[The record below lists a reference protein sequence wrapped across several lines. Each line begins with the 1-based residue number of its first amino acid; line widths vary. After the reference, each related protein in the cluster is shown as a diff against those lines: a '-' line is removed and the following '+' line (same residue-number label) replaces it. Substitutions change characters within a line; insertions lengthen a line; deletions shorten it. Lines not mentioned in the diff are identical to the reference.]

1 MIMSELQLSQEFGQ
15 YNMPNF
21 IIFTVI
27 FFTCIGTGIM
37 AGLFFS
43 FSTFIMEALGEV
55 SSESGMNAM
64 KSINKKILNPLFG
77 VIFFGTALMTLFLF
91 IATLVSSEWNG
102 RTYIIS
108 GSLLYLVGTF
118 LVTIIFNV
126 PLNDLLEKEDSTDY
140 SSQQI
145 WRSYIKKWTV
155 WNHIRT
161 VTAVG
166 TLACFILGF
175 KQF

>member
-1 MIMSELQLSQEFGQ
+1 
-15 YNMPNF
+15 MPNS

-43 FSTFIMEALGEV
+43 FSTFIMEALGKI

-64 KSINKKILNPLFG
+64 KSINRTILNPLFK
-77 VIFFGTALMTLFLF
+77 VIFFGTALMTLFLL
-91 IATLVSSEWNG
+91 ITTLFNSEWNG

-108 GSLLYLVGTF
+108 GSLLYLVGIY

-126 PLNDLLEKEDSTDY
+126 PLNDRLDRTDSTNY
-140 SSQQI
+140 SSQQM
-145 WRSYIKKWTV
+145 WKSYIKKWTI

-166 TLACFILGF
+166 TLACFVLGF

>member
-1 MIMSELQLSQEFGQ
+1 
-15 YNMPNF
+15 MPNS
-21 IIFTVI
+21 IIYTVI
-27 FFTCIGTGIM
+27 FFTCIGTGIL

-43 FSTFIMEALGEV
+43 FSTFIMEALGEI
-55 SSESGMNAM
+55 SAKSGMNAM
-64 KSINKKILNPLFG
+64 KAINRTILNPLFG
-77 VIFFGTALMTLFLF
+77 LIYFGTALMTLFLLV
-91 IATLVSSEWNG
+91 ATLFNSEWNG
-102 RTYIIS
+102 RIYIIS

-126 PLNDLLEKEDSTDY
+126 PLNNLLERGDSTDY
-140 SSQQI
+140 SSQQM

-166 TLACFILGF
+166 TLACFVLGF
-175 KQF
+175 KLL

>member
-15 YNMPNF
+15 YNMPNS

-43 FSTFIMEALGEV
+43 FSTFIMEALGKI

-64 KSINKKILNPLFG
+64 KSINRTILNPLFK
-77 VIFFGTALMTLFLF
+77 VIFFGTALMTLFLLITTLF
-91 IATLVSSEWNG
+91 ISEWNG

-108 GSLLYLVGTF
+108 GSLLYLVGIY

-126 PLNDLLEKEDSTDY
+126 PLNDRLDRTDSTNY
-140 SSQQI
+140 SSQQM
-145 WRSYIKKWTV
+145 WKSYIKKWTI

-166 TLACFILGF
+166 TLACFVLGF

>member
-1 MIMSELQLSQEFGQ
+1 MSKS
-15 YNMPNF
+15 

-43 FSTFIMEALGEV
+43 FSTFIMEALGKI

-64 KSINKKILNPLFG
+64 KSINRTILNPLFG
-77 VIFFGTALMTLFLF
+77 VIFFGTSLMSLFLLINTLFN
-91 IATLVSSEWNG
+91 SEWNG

-126 PLNDLLEKEDSTDY
+126 PLNDLLERADSTNY
-140 SSQQI
+140 SSQQM
-145 WRSYIKKWTV
+145 WRSYLKNWTV

-166 TLACFILGF
+166 ALACFVLGF
-175 KQF
+175 KNL

>member
-1 MIMSELQLSQEFGQ
+1 MIMSKLQLSQEFGQ
-15 YNMPNF
+15 YNMLNS

-43 FSTFIMEALGEV
+43 FSTFIMEALGNI

-64 KSINKKILNPLFG
+64 KSINRTILNPLFG
-77 VIFFGTALMTLFLF
+77 VIFFGTALMTLFLLITALF
-91 IATLVSSEWNG
+91 NSEWNG
-102 RTYIIS
+102 RTYVIS

-126 PLNDLLEKEDSTDY
+126 PLNNLLERGDSTAY
-140 SSQQI
+140 SSQLM
-145 WRSYIKKWTV
+145 WRSYIRKWTL

-166 TLACFILGF
+166 TLACFVLGL
-175 KQF
+175 KQL